1 MRGKRGAA
9 VALGALAVVLAVGI
23 VFLIATGGD
32 DEGDGG
38 GRPPPG
44 YDHQN
49 PNETACAA
57 KAVDADTRP
66 LRDRNGRTLGTLV
79 LRLGESC
86 ETGWVRVQDLKEP
99 PSKLQVNLRL
109 ERKRDGAQDTFTYR
123 GKERV
128 AFTDMLSFKPGCLIA
143 HASLGDPSRP
153 VARGST
159 RCLGN
164 PARGG

>member
-1 MRGKRGAA
+1 
-9 VALGALAVVLAVGI
+9 VLAVGI
-23 VFLIATGGD
+23 VFLITTGG
-32 DEGDGG
+32 GDKGDKGG
-38 GRPPPG
+38 PPPPG

-57 KAVDADTRP
+57 KGVDADTRP
-66 LRDRNGRTLGTLV
+66 LRDPTGRTLGTLV

-99 PSKLQVNLRL
+99 PGKLQVNLRL

-123 GKERV
+123 GKERI

-143 HASLGDPSRP
+143 HASLGDPSSP
-153 VARGST
+153 TAQAST

-164 PARGG
+164 PATSG

>member
-1 MRGKRGAA
+1 MRGRRG
-9 VALGALAVVLAVGI
+9 VALGLVALALVLAIGI

-32 DEGDGG
+32 DGGDEHGT
-38 GRPPPG
+38 RSPG

-66 LRDRNGRTLGTLV
+66 LRDRGGRLLGTLV

-86 ETGWVRVQDLKEP
+86 ETGWARVQDLKEP
-99 PSKLQVNLRL
+99 PSRLQVNLRL

-143 HASLGDPSRP
+143 HASLGDPRRP
-153 VARGST
+153 SVRAST

-164 PARGG
+164 PATGP